1 MFSLKICCSITKLP
15 VPNPSEFTVFL
26 CPEYID
32 LVYKDV
38 LSLPDIV
45 EGLHQLP
52 LILLPD
58 PQELPLLP
66 PLLAPPLPPPR
77 PPPPPP
83 LPRH

>member
-1 MFSLKICCSITKLP
+1 MCVLKNLP

-38 LSLPDIV
+38 LGLPDIV
-45 EGLHQLP
+45 EDLP
-52 LILLPD
+52 QVQPPLFLLPD

-66 PLLAPPLPPPR
+66 PLLPPPLPPPPR

-83 LPRH
+83 RPRH